1 MMEPHIEAFIAKVAE
16 TFGDDDDGN
25 AILAVSAMV
34 GALAISRVLTDQ
46 KRSDAVLRTVRDSI
60 VAMAS
65 DE

>member
-1 MMEPHIEAFIAKVAE
+1 MEPHIESFIAKVAE
-16 TFGDDDDGN
+16 TFDDDDDSR

-34 GALAISRVLTDQ
+34 GALAISRVLTDSR
-46 KRSDAVLRTVRDSI
+46 RSDAVLRTVRDGI